1 MLQHLKKLSTHRW
14 ILYAAVFFLLLTGC
28 QASIGVT
35 TEMHKTKTIARTSTA
50 LTTSLIL
57 EDLTIS
63 PSPTPTD

>member
-1 MLQHLKKLSTHRW
+1 MLKYLKKISPHRW
-14 ILYAAVFFLLLTGC
+14 FLYALVFFLLLTGC

-35 TEMHKTKTIARTSTA
+35 TEMHKTKTIARTSTS

-63 PSPTPTD
+63 PTPTPTD